1 MEYFKCGQMG
11 HFQLDCP
18 YPLVCLLCGLEG
30 HFSVA
35 CTSKGRQPS
44 LRVMGQAVAGE
55 TFFSLDFEEDEEE
68 EELTSNSAII
78 SFGAVTLAAKEL
90 DRELHHT

>member
-1 MEYFKCGQMG
+1 
-11 HFQLDCP
+11 
-18 YPLVCLLCGLEG
+18 
-30 HFSVA
+30 
-35 CTSKGRQPS
+35 
-44 LRVMGQAVAGE
+44 MGQAVAGE